1 MNFGSVFIFAH
12 NWSECSFSLFHL
24 GFYQE
29 LIFYS
34 DPHQNK
40 CFEAMTKAAALTA
53 EEKANALMRQSAA
66 IQDEADATV
75 EFAENHK
82 TNGSF

>member
-40 CFEAMTKAAALTA
+40 CFEAMTKLVFHDFFQRAGCSLDRRR
-53 EEKANALMRQSAA
+53 ESQCP
-66 IQDEADATV
+66 DATKCS
-75 EFAENHK
+75 NP
-82 TNGSF
+82 G